1 MKKPV
6 GLEDKFG
13 RRVSLKSVHV
23 QGSINGLVLSMK
35 TEQKYVND
43 SGQTIEASYTF
54 PAGWGT
60 QLMRFSVTLNG
71 KKLQAVALSK
81 RNAEKKYE
89 DAIEQGDTAVML
101 EKSPLGLYTASIG
114 NLKSGEEALIEL
126 EYVQLL
132 RFEQGRVR
140 VTIPTVIAERYGNP
154 EVEGHVA
161 PHQTVQNDL
170 TIEYPF
176 SVSLDVL
183 GDMAKGNIS
192 CPSHEIQIAPTEAG
206 RHVVLKKNGW
216 LDRDFVMLIE
226 DLQSSSFAIASKDD
240 DLHTV
245 VASFCPKLSAH
256 NPSPLCL
263 KILVDC
269 SGSMQGDSIEQAQE
283 AMHELSLR
291 LSANDMISY
300 SKFGSEVQH
309 TSSQLEQ
316 CTPQFLQNV
325 LAPAIHETDADMGGT
340 ELEKS
345 LTSTFKLSFTKAFTE
360 GCDLLL
366 ITDGD
371 VWGIEEI
378 VKQARVSNHRIF
390 AIGVGSAPAESLLRE
405 LAELTGGSCELV
417 TPNESIAEVVL
428 RMTERMRSSRTQSL
442 RIEWDGEVHWQS
454 KLPKQVFSEETLH
467 IVAQLKSKPIK
478 PPTLHWTSHGTDFK
492 DVAGELAWNAT
503 DTLPRLVAG
512 ERLLTSTTEEAEE
525 IALKY
530 QLASTHTNLV
540 LVHIR
545 ENEGKAGSLP
555 VLQKIKLMNA
565 AGLGGMGTS
574 AQPDFGSM
582 AVPSVWRTHRT
593 QAAAKVDS
601 LTLGGMDDY
610 EIPAFLRKI
619 PEKQFQLLRAFA
631 NDPTPE
637 NLVDEFNKIA
647 IQTIQIPEISMH
659 LTERYI
665 KSKFW
670 NSISSEVKSKMSDK
684 LIWVCLIY
692 WIGNEILEVN
702 NLTRHAKRI
711 LSSEIQNFDSLYFE
725 ELIRIFKNIFPNIGP
740 KNWA

>member
-1 MKKPV
+1 MKKTV

-35 TEQKYVND
+35 TEQKYVNE

-154 EVEGHVA
+154 EMEGHIA

-206 RHVVLKKNGW
+206 RRVELKKNGW

-245 VASFCPKLSAH
+245 VASFCPKLSADT
-256 NPSPLCL
+256 PSPLCL

-291 LSANDMISY
+291 LNANDMISY

-309 TSSQLEQ
+309 TSSQLEP
-316 CTPQFLQNV
+316 CSPQFLQNV

-405 LAELTGGSCELV
+405 LAELTGGSCELA

-512 ERLLTSTTEEAEE
+512 ERLLTATTEEAEE

-530 QLASTHTNLV
+530 QLASVHTNLV

-545 ENEGKAGSLP
+545 ENEDKAGSLP
-555 VLQKIKLMNA
+555 VLQKIKQMKA

-574 AQPDFGSM
+574 AQPDYGSM
-582 AVPSVWRTHRT
+582 AVPSVWRTNRT
-593 QAAAKVDS
+593 QAAAKVDA

-619 PEKQFQLLRAFA
+619 TDAQFQLINAYS
-631 NDPTPE
+631 NDPTP
-637 NLVDEFNKIA
+637 NDLINEFNRISAAANDFNEIA
-647 IQTIQIPEISMH
+647 MH
-659 LTERYI
+659 LTSKYANG
-665 KSKFW
+665 KFW
-670 NSISSEVKSKMSDK
+670 TSIVDELEFDGDK
-684 LIWVCLIY
+684 KIIWAILIY
-692 WIGNEILEVN
+692 WLENKISNVSR
-702 NLTRHAKRI
+702 LTRHSQRI
-711 LSSEIQNFDSLYFE
+711 LKSATQSVDQIYIKDTLNVL
-725 ELIRIFKNIFPNIGP
+725 KKVFPNIT
-740 KNWA
+740 KTSWA